1 MSDLLPQP
9 SEIPV
14 REKEDAMGAYLM
26 VFAALHLGLPLP
38 FLGLIAA
45 WIYHGINGKKSP
57 FTGFHTYQSLLFS
70 IPVSVISAA
79 WVVWAVIAFFN
90 AIQGNFGATRN
101 LTGFWVFTV
110 FTALVSI
117 TYLIYSILGAVGA
130 RKGRL
135 VYFPIAG
142 RLAYERY
149 YGSNRNAG
157 QKPELR
163 NEPPKGL

>member
-1 MSDLLPQP
+1 MAGVLPQP
-9 SEIPV
+9 SKIPN

-45 WIYHGINGKKSP
+45 LIYHVVNGKKSL

-70 IPVSVISAA
+70 IPASIISAV
-79 WVVWAVIAFFN
+79 WIVWAVVVFIGAV
-90 AIQGNFGATRN
+90 QDNFSAGVN
-101 LTGFWVFTV
+101 LTPFWIFTV
-110 FTALVSI
+110 FSVLVYVV
-117 TYLIYSILGAVGA
+117 YLVYCIIGAVLS

-135 VYFPIAG
+135 VYFPVFG

-149 YGSNRNAG
+149 FGAG
-157 QKPELR
+157 TDREPKPETR
-163 NEPPKGL
+163 NEPPKGF